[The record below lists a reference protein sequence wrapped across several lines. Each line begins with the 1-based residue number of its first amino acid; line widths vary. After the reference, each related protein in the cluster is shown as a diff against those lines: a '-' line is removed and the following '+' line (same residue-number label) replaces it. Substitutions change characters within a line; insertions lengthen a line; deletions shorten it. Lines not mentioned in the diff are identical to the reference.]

1 MISCR
6 SYFFFLLFYIVTFG
20 VLNAQVNTQIDHLEK
35 QLENENNNSREILIS
50 IELSKLY
57 TEIDLK
63 KALSYAQ
70 NALKKST
77 ISQSYEDQA
86 NSLNQ
91 IGKVYMFENNYDLA
105 LEAFMNSLNI
115 NKKSPTMKPIE
126 NDVA

>member
-115 NKKSPTMKPIE
+115 NKKCT
-126 NDVA
+126 